1 MRILFALALLCS
13 FVPSVAWAGTNA
25 LCKNTSISHIPID
38 DVTYRPSPN
47 VVPAD
52 LNPSPFEIGDIEIP
66 LTNYLAEALNLTV
79 PITSSKL
86 ESIKVKQDGRVIYR
100 GRDISDKAQAVCQ
113 KSIKPKA
120 FKKAK
125 ITPSKTSKK
134 IPSKIIVAK
143 PAKQHGQTSVETVKS
158 IPLEPLV
165 QAKEQETEDT
175 IYGGFGQDH
184 INGYYNE

>member
-1 MRILFALALLCS
+1 MRILFSLVLLCS

-25 LCKNTSISHIPID
+25 LCKNTSINHIPID
-38 DVTYRPSPN
+38 DVTYRSSPN

-52 LNPSPFEIGDIEIP
+52 LNPSPFEIGDVEIP

-86 ESIKVKQDGRVIYR
+86 GSIKIKQDGRVIYK

-113 KSIKPKA
+113 KSIKPTA
-120 FKKAK
+120 FKRAEIKS
-125 ITPSKTSKK
+125 SKTPK
-134 IPSKIIVAK
+134 KIIVAK
-143 PAKQHGQTSVETVKS
+143 PAKQYGQTSVETVKS
-158 IPLEPLV
+158 KPLDPLA
-165 QAKEQETEDT
+165 QAKEESKEDA